1 MAEPSSPSSSFQ
13 DSSPDSP
20 PPSPQRLAAPDANAA
35 RDANGHFTQAF
46 KLAAVRYAAACG
58 KSQRAAALDIGIS
71 DGTLGEWSRDARPIP
86 APAAGKDGVI
96 DVQRFDELAQLR
108 AQNREL
114 LARNLRLTAER
125 DFLKKC
131 ASYFASPTPPGSK

>member
-1 MAEPSSPSSSFQ
+1 MPT
-13 DSSPDSP
+13 P
-20 PPSPQRLAAPDANAA
+20 PATPR
-35 RDANGHFTQAF
+35 GHFTQAF

-86 APAAGKDGVI
+86 AATATAAGKEGVI

-108 AQNREL
+108 SQNREL

>member
-1 MAEPSSPSSSFQ
+1 V
-13 DSSPDSP
+13 
-20 PPSPQRLAAPDANAA
+20 LAAPDANAA
-35 RDANGHFTQAF
+35 RDAQGHFTQAF

-71 DGTLGEWSRDARPIP
+71 DGTLGEWSRDARPVP
-86 APAAGKDGVI
+86 PAAGKDGVI
-96 DVQRFDELAQLR
+96 DVQRFDDLAQLR

-131 ASYFASPTPPGSK
+131 ASYFASPTPSGSK

>member
-1 MAEPSSPSSSFQ
+1 MAEPLSPSFTSK

-20 PPSPQRLAAPDANAA
+20 PASPGMLAAPDANAA
-35 RDANGHFTQAF
+35 RDAKGHFTQAF
-46 KLAAVRYAAACG
+46 KLAAVRYAMACG
-58 KSQRAAALDIGIS
+58 KSQRAAAVDIGIS
-71 DGTLGEWSRDARPIP
+71 DGTLADWSRDARPV
-86 APAAGKDGVI
+86 PAAKDGVI

-108 AQNREL
+108 SQNREL

-131 ASYFASPTPPGSK
+131 ASYFATPTSSGSK